1 MSSTEAR
8 STRSRYRPALAEWSL
23 IALVLLAVLG
33 PFVWITTAS
42 FKQQIA
48 IYAGQF
54 PFTPTLSNY
63 SDVLFSRRSDFAG
76 NVGNSVLVAALSTV
90 IVLAIGTL
98 AAYSL
103 HRFRWPTWVSA
114 VFLGWTLG
122 FHMIPVLTLIGPW
135 YVAFRELGLY
145 DTRTALVLTHV
156 TINLPMTVW
165 LMSAFLRE
173 IPPEIEE
180 AATID
185 GCRPLQAF
193 MKVVLPLAVP
203 GLIAAGIL
211 AFIFSWNEFPIA
223 LSLTSRET
231 ATVPV
236 AIARFAQQY
245 EVQHA
250 QMAAASVIS
259 TIPAVLLMF
268 LGQRFI
274 IRGLTLGSVK

>member
-1 MSSTEAR
+1 MSDVAPASIPPAAR
-8 STRSRYRPALAEWSL
+8 GGWSGRAIVALA
-23 IALVLLAVLG
+23 LVAILG
-33 PFVWITTAS
+33 PFAWILTAS
-42 FKQQIA
+42 FKTQIA

-63 SDVLFSRRSDFAG
+63 ADVLFGRRSDFAA
-76 NVGNSVLVAALSTV
+76 NIGNSVLVALVSTAA
-90 IVLAIGTL
+90 VLVVGTL
-98 AAYSL
+98 AAHSL
-103 HRFRWPTWVSA
+103 RRFRWPTWVSA
-114 VFLGWTLG
+114 GFLGWTLV
-122 FHMIPVLTLIGPW
+122 FHMVPVLTLLGPW
-135 YVAFRELGLY
+135 YIAFRDLGLY
-145 DTRTALVLTHV
+145 DTRAALVLTHV

-180 AATID
+180 AARVD
-185 GCRPLQAF
+185 GCTPLDAF
-193 MKVVLPLAVP
+193 LRIVLPLALP

-211 AFIFSWNEFPIA
+211 AFVFSWNEFPIA
-223 LSLTSRET
+223 LSLTSRQT

-245 EVQHA
+245 ETQHA

-268 LGQRFI
+268 FGQRFI
-274 IRGLTLGSVK
+274 VRGLTLGAVK

>member
-1 MSSTEAR
+1 MQEEPDLCLPRCFDSAFEFLDVNHRADNWFLMSSTEAR

-76 NVGNSVLVAALSTV
+76 NVGNSLLVAALSTV

-156 TINLPMTVW
+156 TINLPMGKSIAEV
-165 LMSAFLRE
+165 R
-173 IPPEIEE
+173 
-180 AATID
+180 
-185 GCRPLQAF
+185 
-193 MKVVLPLAVP
+193 
-203 GLIAAGIL
+203 GLIFRPTHASFI
-211 AFIFSWNEFPIA
+211 AFS
-223 LSLTSRET
+223 S
-231 ATVPV
+231 
-236 AIARFAQQY
+236 
-245 EVQHA
+245 
-250 QMAAASVIS
+250 
-259 TIPAVLLMF
+259 
-268 LGQRFI
+268 
-274 IRGLTLGSVK
+274 GLP